1 MAQKLQALGIKRVH
15 PLQGG
20 FLGWKKLNFPL
31 VESEIVQW
39 NTATEVASK
48 EQS

>member
-1 MAQKLQALGIKRVH
+1 MAQKLQALGIKHVR

-20 FLGWKKLNFPL
+20 FLGWKKLHFPL

-39 NTATEVASK
+39 NAATQAASK
-48 EQS
+48 LQS

>member
-1 MAQKLQALGIKRVH
+1 VAQKLQALGIKRVR

-39 NTATEVASK
+39 NAAGQSVSK
-48 EQS
+48 S